1 MAHGMSR
8 SHRLILRLIMG
19 VAAGTFLFAIWA
31 FIDRGKSRSTTN
43 LPPTGEPNEPPGFS
57 QMIWPA
63 QRRC

>member
-31 FIDRGKSRSTTN
+31 FVEWGKSQPATSLPQTGVTN
-43 LPPTGEPNEPPGFS
+43 DPPA
-57 QMIWPA
+57 IA
-63 QRRC
+63 R